1 MNCKDVI
8 RELSDYIDG
17 DLDPGLKTE
26 LERHLQ
32 HCEDCTLIVD
42 QTKKSIE
49 ILCDSRPVEL
59 PSELRSRLHSVLRQ
73 KLSPRSLE

>member
-1 MNCKDVI
+1 MNCKGVI
-8 RELSDYIDG
+8 RELSNYIDG

-32 HCEDCTLIVD
+32 HCEDCTMIVD

-59 PSELRSRLHSVLRQ
+59 PSDVRSRLHDALRQ
-73 KLSPRSLE
+73 KMGPGQT